1 MSEMNCTSKTGK
13 RKGAEEK
20 NKHRTNERRVKS
32 RKVESNGKGNKAV
45 LKSHRLSGKGDGGVE
60 RGLRAGRQV
69 DRHLSHGDAW

>member
-20 NKHRTNERRVKS
+20 NKHRTNE
-32 RKVESNGKGNKAV
+32 
-45 LKSHRLSGKGDGGVE
+45 RLSGKGDGGVE